1 MFPSQ
6 ATQTQSSPCR
16 SRQQARLDSS
26 LGIWSR
32 YIQHFPRS
40 WKNPHIASS
49 PVLVYPCHHLLVGNP
64 WPRRKH
70 HNSRPGETKKCGC
83 AKGKVEERANI
94 RGCSTGRQTETG
106 QDLHVGAHW
115 HLGLR
120 AYCCCSLCPCPGGQP
135 WAHVE
140 GHAGGFNIR
149 NVPPEDPLVIERPPV
164 SGGDDLN
171 PWPSPG

>member
-32 YIQHFPRS
+32 YKQHLPRS
-40 WKNPHIASS
+40 WKTLMLLCPQCSS
-49 PVLVYPCHHLLVGNP
+49 TLATTFSSGT
-64 WPRRKH
+64 
-70 HNSRPGETKKCGC
+70 PGHDESITTVDQVKLKSVDVQR
-83 AKGKVEERANI
+83 GKVEERANI

-106 QDLHVGAHW
+106 QDLHVGAHR

-149 NVPPEDPLVIERPPV
+149 NVPPKDPLVIE
-164 SGGDDLN
+164 
-171 PWPSPG
+171 